1 MCLCVFL
8 CLYVCVTVAWGERP
22 AVSTAPQAAPSDRPS
37 DSRLRHRYALALE
50 AAARLANLNRIDL
63 ATRGRLKELILDN
76 DANIMAAVEVFEF
89 DHDADE
95 VCWVGVCVVVRCP
108 NLTPAYSTDAGH
120 VPSHR
125 RSSVGIACLE
135 CCVGGCRV
143 AEEGDIS

>member
-1 MCLCVFL
+1 MCLCVCL
-8 CLYVCVTVAWGERP
+8 CVCVCVTVAWGERP

-95 VCWVGVCVVVRCP
+95 VCWGGVRGRLVPQSYTGIFHRCWTRSFASP
-108 NLTPAYSTDAGH
+108 LERRHS
-120 VPSHR
+120 VPG
-125 RSSVGIACLE
+125 VLCGWM
-135 CCVGGCRV
+135 
-143 AEEGDIS
+143 